1 MTEQNAQSIVEATI
15 EAVVIR
21 ADGTRENLG
30 EVSYWHRNPLK
41 RLVWRIRRWL

>member
-1 MTEQNAQSIVEATI
+1 MTEQKAESIVEATI

-30 EVSYWHRNPLK
+30 EVSYWHRNPFK
-41 RLVWRIRRWL
+41 RLLWRVKRWL